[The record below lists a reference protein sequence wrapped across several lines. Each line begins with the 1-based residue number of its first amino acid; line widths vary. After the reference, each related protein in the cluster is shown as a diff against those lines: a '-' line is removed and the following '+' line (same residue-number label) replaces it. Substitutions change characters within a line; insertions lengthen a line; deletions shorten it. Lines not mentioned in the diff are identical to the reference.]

1 MGWASGRSGAE
12 PLHLV
17 DVCAFYTPHGGG
29 VKTYAEQKLRIGP
42 ELGARITVLAPG
54 DDHGVVDFGPGAQL
68 VTIPA
73 PRLPVDKNYWYF
85 ADQPALH
92 AALDALA
99 PDLVECSSPW
109 RSPAWVANW
118 RGDVP
123 RSLFMHADPLTA
135 YAYRW
140 CDPLLPR
147 SATDRLFAPYWHHIR
162 SLSARYDSVICAS
175 RDLAARMAAGGVP
188 NVRCEPM
195 GVDEG
200 VFSPANRDPALR
212 AQLLADLGLPE
223 SAGLLIGV
231 GRLAGEKRWPMV
243 IEAVRRAARQ
253 RPLGLIL
260 LGGGRK
266 EAEVRAV
273 IGSDPHVRLL
283 GPVRDRP
290 RFAAILASS
299 DALVHG
305 CEAETFGLA
314 AAEARA
320 SGVPVVVPDRGGA
333 AEQADGGGGVTYRSA
348 DPEALAQAILA
359 LAALGFPRSQTGN
372 GQTMRGHFEQLFAH
386 YRERIAAH

>member
-1 MGWASGRSGAE
+1 M
-12 PLHLV
+12 
-17 DVCAFYTPHGGG
+17 
-29 VKTYAEQKLRIGP
+29 KTYVEQKLRIGP
-42 ELGARITVLAPG
+42 ELGARVTVLAPG
-54 DDHGVVDFGPGAQL
+54 DDHAVIDFGPGAQL
-68 VTIPA
+68 ITIPS
-73 PRLPVDKNYWYF
+73 PRLPVDRNYWYF
-85 ADQPALH
+85 GNRPALY

-109 RSPAWVANW
+109 RSPSWVANW
-118 RGDVP
+118 RPDVP
-123 RSLFMHADPLTA
+123 KALFMHADPLTA

-140 CDPLLPR
+140 FDPLLPR

-162 SLSARYDSVICAS
+162 TLSANYDSVICAS
-175 RDLAARMAAGGVP
+175 RDLAARMVAGGLS
-188 NVRCEPM
+188 NLRCVPM

-200 VFSPANRDPALR
+200 VFSPANRDLALR
-212 AQLLADLGLPE
+212 AMLLADLALPE

-273 IGSDPHVRLL
+273 IGSDPQIRLL
-283 GPVRDRP
+283 DPVRDRP

-333 AEQADGGGGVTYRSA
+333 AEQADGGGGVTYCSA
-348 DPEALAQAILA
+348 DPGALAQAIVA
-359 LAALGFPRSQTGN
+359 LAAQGFPRSQTGEV
-372 GQTMRGHFEQLFAH
+372 QTMRGHFEQLFAH
-386 YRERIAAH
+386 YRQRIAAQ

>member
-1 MGWASGRSGAE
+1 M
-12 PLHLV
+12 HLV

-29 VKTYAEQKLRIGP
+29 VKTYVEQKLKLGP
-42 ELGARITVLAPG
+42 ALGARITVLAPG
-54 DDHGVVDFGPGAQL
+54 DDHAVIDYGPGAQL
-68 VTIPA
+68 VTIPS
-73 PRLPVDKNYWYF
+73 PQLPVDKNYWYF
-85 ADQPALH
+85 GDRQALY

-118 RGDVP
+118 RPDVP
-123 RSLFMHADPLTA
+123 KALFMHADPLTA

-162 SLSARYDSVICAS
+162 ALSARYDSVICAS
-175 RDLAARMAAGGVP
+175 RDLAARMTEGGLS
-188 NVRCEPM
+188 NLRCVPM

-200 VFSPANRDPALR
+200 VFSPANRDPELR
-212 AQLLADLGLPE
+212 AKLLADLGLPE
-223 SAGLLIGV
+223 SAGLLIGI

-253 RPLGLIL
+253 RSLGLIL

-266 EAEVRAV
+266 EAEVRAA

-283 GPVRDRP
+283 GPVRERR

-359 LAALGFPRSQTGN
+359 LAAQHFPRSQTGEV
-372 GQTMRGHFEQLFAH
+372 QTMRGHFEQLFAH
-386 YRERIAAH
+386 YRERIAAA

>member
-1 MGWASGRSGAE
+1 M
-12 PLHLV
+12 
-17 DVCAFYTPHGGG
+17 
-29 VKTYAEQKLRIGP
+29 KTYAEQKLRIGP
-42 ELGARITVLAPG
+42 DLGARITVLAPG
-54 DDHGVVDFGPGAQL
+54 DGHAVIDFGPGAQL
-68 VTIPA
+68 ITIPS
-73 PRLPVDKNYWYF
+73 PRLAVDKNYWYF
-85 ADQPALH
+85 ADQPALQ
-92 AALDALA
+92 AALDRLR

-109 RSPAWVANW
+109 RSPSWVANW
-118 RGDVP
+118 RPDVAKA
-123 RSLFMHADPLTA
+123 LFLHADPLSA

-147 SATDRLFAPYWHHIR
+147 AATDRLFAPYWQHIR
-162 SLSARYDSVICAS
+162 ALSARYDSVICAS
-175 RDLAARMAAGGVP
+175 RDLAGRMQAGGVA
-188 NVRCEPM
+188 NIRCEPM

-212 AQLLADLGLPE
+212 AKLLADLGLPE

-231 GRLAGEKRWPMV
+231 GRLAGEKRWPIV
-243 IEAVRRAARQ
+243 IKAVRRAAKD

-266 EAEVRAV
+266 EAEVRAA
-273 IGSDPHVRLL
+273 IGTDPHIKLL
-283 GPVRDRP
+283 DPVRDRP

-333 AEQADGGGGVTYRSA
+333 AEQADGGAGVTYKSA
-348 DPEALAQAILA
+348 DPEALAQTILT
-359 LAALGFPRSQTGN
+359 LAEQGFPRSHTGEV
-372 GQTMRGHFEQLFAH
+372 QTMRGHFEQLFGH